1 MSAIAEFEQQ
11 DWVKLLTQESGD
23 QRPKKTHV
31 NPNAAFPF
39 QDNFSVGTIHGAK
52 AKTPTQDTA
61 AALATAEIVEIKD
74 DDNNVSVLTSK
85 TTSKAQTDI
94 AVGCRVATG
103 SNPVS
108 GPTANF
114 TQSETTSGGS
124 KDPTIAGPA
133 SGASGGPDGK

>member
-1 MSAIAEFEQQ
+1 M
-11 DWVKLLTQESGD
+11 
-23 QRPKKTHV
+23 HV

-39 QDNFSVGTIHGAK
+39 QDNFSVGIIHGAK
-52 AKTPTQDTA
+52 EKTPTQDTA

-74 DDNNVSVLTSK
+74 NDNNVSVLTSK
-85 TTSKAQTDI
+85 TTSEEQTDI
-94 AVGCRVATG
+94 AVGCQVATG

-108 GPTANF
+108 GPTADF
-114 TQSETTSGGS
+114 TQSKTASRGS